1 MQILTEESYRALRK
15 LSVNKQQCILT
26 WEIN

>member
-1 MQILTEESYRALRK
+1 MQILTEKSYRALLK